1 MNMKNW
7 IIVLFIFF
15 KKYTVDMQNA
25 FVSYIERKDI
35 HMDKTLLLQI
45 GLITIPFIALS
56 IFVVVNIISSNMY
69 LNKNEKNEKKK
80 LKVKRKITKRPDSN
94 IYDINLRRRE

>member
-1 MNMKNW
+1 
-7 IIVLFIFF
+7 
-15 KKYTVDMQNA
+15 
-25 FVSYIERKDI
+25 
-35 HMDKTLLLQI
+35 MDKTLLLQI

-94 IYDINLRRRE
+94 IYDINLRRREWWDYMKNF